1 MAVFGLIA
9 ERHQLQSDE
18 FVTWGALGV
27 MVSICLAN
35 LQGSQR
41 RLTANNSS

>member
-27 MVSICLAN
+27 MVFIL
-35 LQGSQR
+35 
-41 RLTANNSS
+41 SSKFTRESA